1 MTDRKRFS
9 IQAAATLL
17 QNANLRGFFTGRI
30 YQGAS
35 KSVCVPGLNCY
46 SCPGAVGACPLGS
59 LQSFLG
65 SRPVK
70 LPYYVMG
77 LLLFFGALL
86 GRAVCGFLCPIG
98 WLQELLHRIP
108 LPKRPRGDRAS
119 GPLRKLKYLILAL
132 TVTLPLFFALT
143 PFFCKYLCPAGT
155 LAGILLALADAAVRP
170 LLGGIFAWKAAV
182 LVSLVEPADFPAV
195 LQIPLPPRGGLRSV
209 QPLFALPRRGGCGQ
223 MHPLRK
229 VRRGLPHGRRAAQ
242 GHQQRRVH
250 PLRRLC
256 ARLPHR
262 RDPHGLSYGAV
273 GERQKKHMICRRS
286 VRRIR
291 VSSRIRL
298 IFSACRSA
306 PPGSRGIPEA
316 WAFFYNTS

>member
-108 LPKRPRGDRAS
+108 FPKKLRGDRAS

-182 LVSLVEPADFPAV
+182 LVSLVAASLLIFRPFCKYLCPLGAVYGLCNRFSLYRGEVDADKCIRCEKCAAACRMGVEPQKEINSAEC
-195 LQIPLPPRGGLRSV
+195 IR
-209 QPLFALPRRGGCGQ
+209 CGD
-223 MHPLRK
+223 
-229 VRRGLPHGRRAAQ
+229 
-242 GHQQRRVH
+242 
-250 PLRRLC
+250 C
-256 ARLPHR
+256 ARVCPT
-262 RDPHGLSYGAV
+262 GAIRM
-273 GERQKKHMICRRS
+273 GFRTARPERGPKSI
-286 VRRIR
+286 
-291 VSSRIRL
+291 
-298 IFSACRSA
+298 
-306 PPGSRGIPEA
+306 
-316 WAFFYNTS
+316 

>member
-9 IQAAATLL
+9 IQAAAALL

-46 SCPGAVGACPLGS
+46 SCPGAVGACPIGS

-65 SRPVK
+65 SRPVRI
-70 LPYYVMG
+70 PYYVAG

-108 LPKRPRGDRAS
+108 FPKKLRGDRAS
-119 GPLRKLKYLILAL
+119 GLLRKLKYLILAL

-155 LAGILLALADAAVRP
+155 LAGVLLALADAAVRP
-170 LLGGIFAWKAAV
+170 LLGGVFAWKAAV
-182 LVSLVEPADFPAV
+182 LVSLAAASLLIFRPFCKYLCPLGAIYGLCNRFSLYRGAVDADKCIRCEKCAAVCRMGVEPQKEINSAEC
-195 LQIPLPPRGGLRSV
+195 IR
-209 QPLFALPRRGGCGQ
+209 CGD
-223 MHPLRK
+223 
-229 VRRGLPHGRRAAQ
+229 
-242 GHQQRRVH
+242 
-250 PLRRLC
+250 C
-256 ARLPHR
+256 ARACPT
-262 RDPHGLSYGAV
+262 GAIRM
-273 GERQKKHMICRRS
+273 GFRTARSERGKKSI
-286 VRRIR
+286 
-291 VSSRIRL
+291 
-298 IFSACRSA
+298 
-306 PPGSRGIPEA
+306 
-316 WAFFYNTS
+316 

>member
-9 IQAAATLL
+9 IQTAAALL
-17 QNANLRGFFTGRI
+17 QNANFKGFFTGRI

-70 LPYYVMG
+70 LPYYVAG

-86 GRAVCGFLCPIG
+86 GRAVCGFLCPMG

-108 LPKRPRGDRAS
+108 FPKKLRGDRAS
-119 GPLRKLKYLILAL
+119 GPLRRLKYVVLAL
-132 TVTLPLFFALT
+132 TVVLPLFFALT

-155 LAGILLALADAAVRP
+155 LAGVFLALSDAAVRP

-182 LVSLVEPADFPAV
+182 LVSLVAASLLIWRPFCKYLCPLGALYGLCNRFSLYRGEVDGGKCIRCEKCAAACRMGVEPQNDINSAEC
-195 LQIPLPPRGGLRSV
+195 IR
-209 QPLFALPRRGGCGQ
+209 CGDC
-223 MHPLRK
+223 
-229 VRRGLPHGRRAAQ
+229 VRACPTGAIRMGFSTAA
-242 GHQQRRVH
+242 
-250 PLRRLC
+250 
-256 ARLPHR
+256 
-262 RDPHGLSYGAV
+262 
-273 GERQKKHMICRRS
+273 RQK
-286 VRRIR
+286 
-291 VSSRIRL
+291 
-298 IFSACRSA
+298 
-306 PPGSRGIPEA
+306 GGEGG
-316 WAFFYNTS
+316 NT

>member
-98 WLQELLHRIP
+98 WLLQELLHRIP
-108 LPKRPRGDRAS
+108 FPKKLRGDRAS

-155 LAGILLALADAAVRP
+155 LAGVFLALADAAVRP
-170 LLGGIFAWKAAV
+170 LLGA
-182 LVSLVEPADFPAV
+182 
-195 LQIPLPPRGGLRSV
+195 LPPRGGLRSV
-209 QPLFALPRRGGCGQ
+209 QPLFALPRRGGRGQ
-223 MHPLRK
+223 MHPLRE
-229 VRRGLPHGRRAAQ
+229 VRRGLPHGRGAPK
-242 GHQQRRVH
+242 GDQQRRMH

-262 RDPHGLSYGAV
+262 RDPHGISYGAV

>member
-9 IQAAATLL
+9 IQAAAALL

-46 SCPGAVGACPLGS
+46 SCPGAVGACPIGS

-65 SRPVK
+65 SRPVRI
-70 LPYYVMG
+70 PYYVAG

-108 LPKRPRGDRAS
+108 FPKKLRGDRAS

-143 PFFCKYLCPAGT
+143 PFFCKYLCPSGT
-155 LAGILLALADAAVRP
+155 LAGVLLALADAAVRP
-170 LLGGIFAWKAAV
+170 LLGGVVAWKAAV
-182 LVSLVEPADFPAV
+182 LVSLAAASLLIFRPFCKYLCPLGAIYGLCSRFSLYRGAVDADKCIRCEKCAAVCRMGVEPQKAINSAEC
-195 LQIPLPPRGGLRSV
+195 IR
-209 QPLFALPRRGGCGQ
+209 CGD
-223 MHPLRK
+223 
-229 VRRGLPHGRRAAQ
+229 
-242 GHQQRRVH
+242 
-250 PLRRLC
+250 C
-256 ARLPHR
+256 ARACPT
-262 RDPHGLSYGAV
+262 GAIRM
-273 GERQKKHMICRRS
+273 GFSTAARQK
-286 VRRIR
+286 
-291 VSSRIRL
+291 
-298 IFSACRSA
+298 
-306 PPGSRGIPEA
+306 GGEGG
-316 WAFFYNTS
+316 NT